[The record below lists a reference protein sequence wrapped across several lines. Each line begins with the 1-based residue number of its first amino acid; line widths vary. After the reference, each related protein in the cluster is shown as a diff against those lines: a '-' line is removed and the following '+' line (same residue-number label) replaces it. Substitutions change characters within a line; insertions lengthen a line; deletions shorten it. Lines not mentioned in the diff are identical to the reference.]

1 MKLDLFEK
9 LVRKIIREEL
19 EFYNSKLI
27 NEIKQT
33 SKSQPSKGTSIIAGP
48 GENIYT
54 TSNVNLKEG
63 LKSFRNEL
71 AAQYGNEDNET
82 MAFGN
87 AEIPDDL
94 KKVFNRDY
102 SELMKKLK

>member
-9 LVRKIIREEL
+9 LIRKIIREEL

-33 SKSQPSKGTSIIAGP
+33 TKSQPSTGNSLIAGP
-48 GENIYT
+48 GENIFT
-54 TSNVNLKEG
+54 TDNVNLKEG
-63 LKSFRNEL
+63 LRSFRNEL
-71 AAQYGNEDNET
+71 AAQYGNEENESIS
-82 MAFGN
+82 FGN